1 MIARQQDQQL
11 PEELLAQLTLRGDIR
26 TFQRGEMVCRE
37 GERSDHL
44 YILVAGELKVFTLGE
59 NDRELVY
66 NLLRP
71 GELFGELI
79 LDGGPRTASVK
90 AVCTSMCVVI
100 GSDTLRA
107 FLRNYPE
114 FAEFLVQ
121 KLIARVRHVT
131 EQLRDMAMKDVYQ
144 RATSLLNELAVD
156 DGHQRLV
163 DKAITQQEIANRIG
177 ATREMVNHV
186 IRDLVR
192 GGFVLRDGERG
203 MVLLKDLPKH
213 W

>member
-1 MIARQQDQQL
+1 MIARQQDQL
-11 PEELLAQLTLRGDIR
+11 TDELLAQLTLRGDIR
-26 TFQRGEMVCRE
+26 TYQRGELVCRE
-37 GERSDHL
+37 GERSDLL

-90 AVCTSMCVVI
+90 AVCTSMCVVL
-100 GSDTLRA
+100 GSDTLRT
-107 FLRNYPE
+107 FLRNYPD

-121 KLIARVRHVT
+121 KLIARVRRAT
-131 EQLRDMAMKDVYQ
+131 EQLRDLAMKDVYE

-156 DGHQRLV
+156 DGHGRAI

-177 ATREMVNHV
+177 ATREMVNHI

>member
-1 MIARQQDQQL
+1 MIARQQDQL
-11 PEELLAQLTLRGDIR
+11 PEDLLAQLTLRGDIR
-26 TFQRGEMVCRE
+26 TFQRGETVCQE
-37 GERSDHL
+37 GEKSDLL

-90 AVCTSMCVVI
+90 AVCTSMCVVLS
-100 GSDTLRA
+100 SDTLRS

-121 KLIARVRHVT
+121 KLIARVRHAT

-156 DGHQRLV
+156 TADGRAI

-177 ATREMVNHV
+177 ATREMVNHI

-192 GGFVLRDGERG
+192 GGFLVRDGERG
-203 MVLLKDLPKH
+203 MILVKDLPKH